1 MYEAIVGLGTGD
13 HPFGPP
19 IFPPRAVERGDIGT
33 DQIRPHLEVIRTK
46 MVLGLPGL
54 HQHEKVAEERSARRH
69 HHEHLT
75 QVSEDGRLNDGVG
88 CEVLEL
94 DTKILQQ

>member
-19 IFPPRAVERGDIGT
+19 VFPPRTAKGGDIGAGR
-33 DQIRPHLEVIRTK
+33 IRPSLEVIRTE
-46 MVLGLPGL
+46 MVLGFPGF
-54 HQHEKVAEERSARRH
+54 HQHKKVAEERSARRH
-69 HHEHLT
+69 PHEHLA
-75 QVSEDGRLNDGVG
+75 QVSKDGRLKDGVG

-94 DTKILQQ
+94 ETKILQQ